1 LTLRGSLLDPEFLR
15 ELEALRRRL
24 EIDARSGHAGE
35 RAARKRGGSA
45 EFQEHRPYADGDDPR
60 RIDWLAYARTGTPV
74 IKVFRI
80 EEDVVVRAMVDVSA
94 SMGHGAPQKLEVAK
108 KLAAAMAYMALASS
122 ERAQLVAAGSG
133 IAALPAPTRG
143 RAGLVPFLRELEK
156 LAPDGSTDL
165 AQSIEQ
171 LRKRNLRPGLLAL
184 FSDFFD
190 PGPVLDAL
198 ARARA
203 QGHDV
208 RLVQILAPDELEPNV
223 EGDYALEDVETGELV
238 DITLDPSAFEAYARR
253 LAGLFEELRSS
264 AKRLGAGYVL
274 ARTDEPLEAVVR
286 RIVAGRVD

>member
-1 LTLRGSLLDPEFLR
+1 MSRALLDPSFLS

-24 EIDARSGHAGE
+24 EIDARSGQAGD
-35 RAARKRGGSA
+35 RAARRRGGAA

-60 RIDWLAYARTGTPV
+60 RIDWLAYARTGTPFV
-74 IKVFRI
+74 KVFRT
-80 EEDVVVRAMVDVSA
+80 EEDVVVRTMVDVSA
-94 SMGHGAPQKLEVAK
+94 SMGHGTPPKLEVAK

-122 ERAQLVAAGSG
+122 ERAQLVAAASG
-133 IAALPAPTRG
+133 ITAMPLPSRG
-143 RAGLVPFLRELEK
+143 RGGLVPFLRELEK
-156 LAPDGSTDL
+156 LRADGSTDL
-165 AQSIEQ
+165 AHAIEQ
-171 LRKRNLRPGLLAL
+171 LRKRSLRPGLLAV

-198 ARARA
+198 SRARA

-208 RLVQILAPDELEPNV
+208 RLVQILAPDELEPSL

-238 DITLDPSAFEAYARR
+238 DITMDASAIEAYARR
-253 LAGLFEELRSS
+253 LAGLFEELRAT
-264 AKRLGAGYVL
+264 AKRLGASYVL

>member
-1 LTLRGSLLDPEFLR
+1 MSRALLDPAFLH

-24 EIDARSGHAGE
+24 EVRARSGDVGD
-35 RAARKRGGSA
+35 RAARRRGGSA

-60 RIDWLAYARTGTPV
+60 RIDWLAYARTGTAV
-74 IKVFRI
+74 TKVFRT
-80 EEDVVVRAMVDVSA
+80 EEDVIVRAMVDVSA
-94 SMGHGAPQKLEVAK
+94 SMDHGSPTKFQVAK
-108 KLAAAMAYMALASS
+108 KLAAAVAYMALASS
-122 ERAQLVAAGSG
+122 ERAQLVAASSG
-133 IAALPAPTRG
+133 ITAMPPPSRG

-156 LAPDGSTDL
+156 LTPDGTTDL
-165 AQSIEQ
+165 AHAVEQ
-171 LRKRNLRPGLLAL
+171 TRKRSSRPGLLAL

-198 ARARA
+198 SRARA
-203 QGHDV
+203 QGHDL

-223 EGDYALEDVETGELV
+223 EGDYALEDVETGALV
-238 DITLDPSAFEAYARR
+238 DITLDASALEADARR
-253 LAGLFEELRSS
+253 LAGLFEELRSA